1 MASHKFSIREMSVEG
16 DRVTLALA
24 GELDEHVE
32 PETLRAPLVEHLV
45 NDGVREIIL
54 DITALRM
61 LALESVAALTLLGRE
76 VASHGKV
83 LRIVGATGQPEQKLR
98 TTGLLGYLAGPPPL
112 ADRSGD
118 G

>member
-1 MASHKFSIREMSVEG
+1 MASYKFSIREISVDG
-16 DRVTLALA
+16 PQVTLAIT

-32 PETLRAPLVEHLV
+32 RETLRTPLVEHLV

-61 LALESVAALTLLGRE
+61 LALESVAALTFLGRE

-83 LRIVGATGQPEQKLR
+83 LRIVGAKGQPEQKLR
-98 TTGLLGYLAGPPPL
+98 TTGMLGYLADPPPL
-112 ADRSGD
+112 PDRSRD
-118 G
+118 D